1 MCPEAA
7 KLILSIKLFIIKLI
21 LGGIRLIL
29 ILVEMA
35 LMKPIDLKEKT
46 LDAPLICNTAHLFYV
61 QKTFNS
67 AHFKAYFKHYKTLFG
82 IRMHKMHLLA
92 ARWH

>member
-61 QKTFNS
+61 QKNFS
-67 AHFKAYFKHYKTLFG
+67 SPHFKAYFKYYKTL
-82 IRMHKMHLLA
+82 LY
-92 ARWH
+92 